1 MSYDPQTITG
11 AQLRA
16 ARALLGIS
24 AEELAKRATLGIATV
39 RRAEQQDG
47 PVSMT
52 ASNCRRLIE
61 TLYEAGVELIPE
73 NGGGEG
79 VRRRT
84 GRLDERAEGGSP

>member
-1 MSYDPQTITG
+1 MSYDPKTLTG

-24 AEELAKRATLGIATV
+24 ADELASRATLGIATV

-47 PVSMT
+47 PVAMT
-52 ASNCRRLIE
+52 ASNCKRLIE
-61 TLYEAGVELIPE
+61 TLYAAGVEVIPE

-79 VRRRT
+79 VRRRK
-84 GRLDERAEGGSP
+84 LRADV